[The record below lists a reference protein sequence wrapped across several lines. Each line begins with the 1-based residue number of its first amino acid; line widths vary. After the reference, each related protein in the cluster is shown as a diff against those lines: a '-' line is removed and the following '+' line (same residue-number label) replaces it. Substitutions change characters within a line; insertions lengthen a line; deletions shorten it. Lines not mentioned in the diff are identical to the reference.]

1 MSESVIIPVLGKPS
15 DPDEDGDDGCGGGG
29 DDDNDDDDDKGSEYG
44 CPRPAHSQT
53 LFSFTTEETL
63 KIHIDYDVLLM

>member
-15 DPDEDGDDGCGGGG
+15 DPDEDGCGGGS
-29 DDDNDDDDDKGSEYG
+29 DDDDDDDDKGSEYG

-63 KIHIDYDVLLM
+63 KILIDYDVLLM